1 MWIGRIVENKI
12 ERERSLKRERGGTE
26 GTVIR
31 GVYTIILQT
40 AAFNVSLTGHMD

>member
-1 MWIGRIVENKI
+1 MENKI
-12 ERERSLKRERGGTE
+12 ERERNLKRKRGGAE

-40 AAFNVSLTGHMD
+40 AAFNVSLTGYMD

>member
-1 MWIGRIVENKI
+1 MENKI
-12 ERERSLKRERGGTE
+12 EREQSLKREKGGTE

-40 AAFNVSLTGHMD
+40 AAFNVSLTEHMD

>member
-12 ERERSLKRERGGTE
+12 ERERSLKRERGGAE

-31 GVYTIILQT
+31 GVYIILQT